1 MASLETASASAILL
15 SPWVIGPAVF
25 VLWVTLL
32 PIVKRIAF
40 AMIRRRLPA
49 PPRLAWAD
57 AMLDAL
63 SPAALILIWVTG
75 LAILLRI
82 MPTTPRW
89 QGAVSVGLDAG
100 IAIAVIVFFD
110 RWAPPL
116 LQRLGARSPA
126 VAGEYGLIRGVTRV
140 VIIALGALMFL
151 DTIGVSITPIL
162 ASLGVGSIA
171 VALALQDTL
180 ANLFAGIYI
189 AADKPIE
196 PGDFV
201 RLETGQEGYLT
212 RLGWRSSHIRI
223 LPAGAVV
230 VPNSKLAQSVLTNF
244 TLANGDAALAI
255 DITVAATSDL
265 DRVKAVTLE
274 VAREVMRTVSSPSS
288 CHQPERSER
297 SAPSA
302 WNAANLATNPSDASI
317 AAAEEP
323 SVRFQGFA
331 GATVKLTVG
340 LRTSADAATIRHEFI
355 KRLRARY
362 ERESITLA

>member
-1 MASLETASASAILL
+1 MASLETASASAILR
-15 SPWVIGPAVF
+15 SPWVLGPAVF
-25 VLWVTLL
+25 VLWVILL
-32 PIVKRIAF
+32 PIAKRIGF
-40 AMIRRRLPA
+40 AMIRRRLA
-49 PPRLAWAD
+49 ARPRMAWAE
-57 AMLDAL
+57 AMLEAL
-63 SPAALILIWVTG
+63 SPAILILIWVTG

-82 MPTTPRW
+82 MPLAPRW
-89 QGAVSVGLDAG
+89 EGAVSVGMDAA

-116 LQRLGARSPA
+116 LERLVARSPA

-189 AADKPIE
+189 AADKPIQ

-201 RLETGQEGYLT
+201 RLDSGQEGYLT

-223 LPAGAVV
+223 LPEGAVV
-230 VPNSKLAQSVLTNF
+230 VPNSRLAQSVLTNF
-244 TLANGDAALAI
+244 TLPDGDSAIAI

-265 DRVKAVTLE
+265 DRVEAVTLE
-274 VAREVMRTVSSPSS
+274 VAREVLRAASSASS
-288 CHQPERSER
+288 
-297 SAPSA
+297 
-302 WNAANLATNPSDASI
+302 NLGTSPNDASI
-317 AAAEEP
+317 AADEEP
-323 SVRFQGFA
+323 SVRFQGFTA
-331 GATVKLTVG
+331 ATVRLTVG
-340 LRTSADAATIRHEFI
+340 LRTSRDAAAIRHEFI
-355 KRLRARY
+355 KRLSTRY
-362 ERESITLA
+362 QREGITLA